1 MKRMLSMLL
10 AVAMLLSL
18 AACGGGS
25 GSASAGTADSGT
37 AANSAPAETKQDA
50 PNDAA
55 AQDDTPAPAED
66 SGEPKELR
74 VGTLDSTDNFD
85 PCSNSDCALGLM
97 MVYDT
102 VLKLNYETMEVEPCI
117 ATEWNW
123 VDDTTLELTIRDD
136 VTFSNGDALTPDDV
150 LYSLSRFIYENDQFD
165 PGYDVI
171 DFDASTI
178 DGSKLTLK
186 LKEVD
191 ADFLLE
197 LANDRWASVLN
208 EDYVK
213 ANPDSFW
220 DAPCGSGPYTC
231 VENVDGSHSTY
242 QRREDYWG
250 DLPSASTVTVQNYSE
265 ATTMMAD
272 FETGALDLALDVGET
287 DYQTAIDGG
296 YGDDVQGKTF
306 KTWDLLALCLPQYM
320 DMFQNEKLREAIS
333 LSIDTQA
340 ITNAVYGSMGQVA
353 DSILISGCD
362 YYEPIGV
369 HEYNPEKAKELLK
382 EAGYENGLDL
392 KVVIPSMPA
401 NDKCAEIIQA
411 YFADVGIN
419 LSVESYDFATA
430 IPILMSNGT
439 DISIFGTGG
448 GTYTAKMIT
457 TTIGATST
465 NGGARVEDK
474 EFNDYLDAAATTQ
487 DTKVRQ
493 ENYTKAAQWAFDNYW
508 TLPISYAEAGS
519 IYHGNISN
527 VTGLVAR
534 SVDLAAVVVG

>member
-10 AVAMLLSL
+10 ALAMLLSL
-18 AACGGGS
+18 AACGGSS
-25 GSASAGTADSGT
+25 GSAGTADS
-37 AANSAPAETKQDA
+37 AAKTNSAPAETKQDA
-50 PNDAA
+50 PADAA
-55 AQDDTPAPAED
+55 AQDDAPAPAED

-171 DFDASTI
+171 DFDASTV

-197 LANDRWASVLN
+197 LANDRWASVVN

-320 DMFQNEKLREAIS
+320 DILS
-333 LSIDTQA
+333 LIH
-340 ITNAVYGSMGQVA
+340 I
-353 DSILISGCD
+353 
-362 YYEPIGV
+362 
-369 HEYNPEKAKELLK
+369 
-382 EAGYENGLDL
+382 
-392 KVVIPSMPA
+392 
-401 NDKCAEIIQA
+401 
-411 YFADVGIN
+411 
-419 LSVESYDFATA
+419 
-430 IPILMSNGT
+430 
-439 DISIFGTGG
+439 
-448 GTYTAKMIT
+448 
-457 TTIGATST
+457 
-465 NGGARVEDK
+465 
-474 EFNDYLDAAATTQ
+474 
-487 DTKVRQ
+487 
-493 ENYTKAAQWAFDNYW
+493 
-508 TLPISYAEAGS
+508 
-519 IYHGNISN
+519 
-527 VTGLVAR
+527 
-534 SVDLAAVVVG
+534 

>member
-1 MKRMLSMLL
+1 MKRMISMLL
-10 AVAMLLSL
+10 ALTMLLGL
-18 AACGGGS
+18 AACGGGEPS
-25 GSASAGTADSGT
+25 VGSTAE
-37 AANSAPAETKQDA
+37 N
-50 PNDAA
+50 
-55 AQDDTPAPAED
+55 PAPAATAEKPEAAGSQAVEPENPEVPVED

-74 VGTLDSTDNFD
+74 VGTMDSTDNFD
-85 PCSNSDCALGLM
+85 PCSNSDCGLGLM
-97 MVYDT
+97 LVYDT

-123 VDDTTLELTIRDD
+123 ADDTTLELTIRDD
-136 VTFSNGDALTPDDV
+136 VTFSNGDPLTPEDV
-150 LYSLSRFIYENDQFD
+150 LYSLSRFVVENDQFD

-171 DFDASTI
+171 DFDASTVE
-178 DGSKLTLK
+178 GNKLTLK
-186 LKEVD
+186 LTEVD
-191 ADFLLE
+191 ADFLFE
-197 LANDRWASVLN
+197 LANDRWASVVN

-250 DLPSASTVTVQNYSE
+250 DLPSASTITIQNYSE
-265 ATTMMAD
+265 STTMLAD
-272 FETGALDLALDVGET
+272 FETGTLDIALDVGEI
-287 DYQTAIDGG
+287 DYQTAVDGG
-296 YGDDVQGKTF
+296 YGEDVQGKTF

-320 DMFQNEKLREAIS
+320 DIFQDAKLREAIS
-333 LSIDTQA
+333 LSIDTEA
-340 ITNAVYGSMGQVA
+340 ITNAVYGSMGQPA

-369 HEYNPEKAKELLK
+369 HEYDPEKAKKLLK

-411 YFADVGIN
+411 YFSEVGIN

-430 IPILMSNGT
+430 IPILMANGT

-474 EFNDYLDAAATTQ
+474 EFNDYLNAAATSQ
-487 DTKVRQ
+487 DPKVRQ
-493 ENYTKAAQWAFDNYW
+493 ENYTKAAQWAYDNYW

-534 SVDLAAVVVG
+534 AVDLSAVVVS

>member
-66 SGEPKELR
+66 SGKPKELR

-231 VENVDGSHSTY
+231 TENVDGSHSTY

-382 EAGYENGLDL
+382 DAGYENGLDL

>member
-10 AVAMLLSL
+10 ALAMLLSL
-18 AACGGGS
+18 AACGGSS
-25 GSASAGTADSGT
+25 GSAGTADS
-37 AANSAPAETKQDA
+37 AAKTNSVPAETKQDA
-50 PNDAA
+50 PADAA
-55 AQDDTPAPAED
+55 AQDDAPAPAED

-171 DFDASTI
+171 DFDASTV

-197 LANDRWASVLN
+197 LANDRWASVVN

-320 DMFQNEKLREAIS
+320 DIFQNAKLREAIS

-457 TTIGATST
+457 TTIGETST

-474 EFNDYLDAAATTQ
+474 EFNDYLNAAATTQ

-534 SVDLAAVVVG
+534 SVDLTAVVVG

>member
-18 AACGGGS
+18 AACGGS

-165 PGYDVI
+165 PGFDVI

-231 VENVDGSHSTY
+231 TENVDGSHSTY

-320 DMFQNEKLREAIS
+320 DMFQNAKLREAIS

-419 LSVESYDFATA
+419 LTVESYDFATA

-474 EFNDYLDAAATTQ
+474 EFNDYLNAAATTQ

-534 SVDLAAVVVG
+534 SVDLAAVVVS

>member
-10 AVAMLLSL
+10 ALAMLLSL
-18 AACGGGS
+18 AACGGSS
-25 GSASAGTADSGT
+25 GSAGTADS
-37 AANSAPAETKQDA
+37 AAKTNSAPAETKQDA
-50 PNDAA
+50 PADAA
-55 AQDDTPAPAED
+55 AQDDAPAPAED

-171 DFDASTI
+171 DFDASTV

-197 LANDRWASVLN
+197 LANDRWASVVN

-320 DMFQNEKLREAIS
+320 DIFQNAKLREAIS

-457 TTIGATST
+457 TTIGETST

-474 EFNDYLDAAATTQ
+474 EFNDYLNAAATTQ

-508 TLPISYAEAGS
+508 TLPISYAEAGG

-534 SVDLAAVVVG
+534 SVDLTAVVVG

>member
-10 AVAMLLSL
+10 ALAMLLSL
-18 AACGGGS
+18 AACGGSS
-25 GSASAGTADSGT
+25 GSAGTADSGT

-66 SGEPKELR
+66 SGKPKELR

-231 VENVDGSHSTY
+231 TENVDGSHSTY

>member
-10 AVAMLLSL
+10 AIAMLLSL

-25 GSASAGTADSGT
+25 GSASAGTADSG
-37 AANSAPAETKQDA
+37 AVANSAPAETKQDT
-50 PNDAA
+50 PNDAP
-55 AQDDTPAPAED
+55 AQDNTPAPGED

-171 DFDASTI
+171 DFDASTV

-197 LANDRWASVLN
+197 LANDRWVSVLN

-231 VENVDGSHSTY
+231 TENVDGSHSTY

-306 KTWDLLALCLPQYM
+306 KTRDLLALCLPQYM

-382 EAGYENGLDL
+382 EAGYENGLDM

-401 NDKCAEIIQA
+401 NDKSAEIIQA

>member
-10 AVAMLLSL
+10 ALAMLLSL
-18 AACGGGS
+18 AACGGSS
-25 GSASAGTADSGT
+25 GSAGTPDSAAET
-37 AANSAPAETKQDA
+37 NSAPAETKQDA
-50 PNDAA
+50 PADAA
-55 AQDDTPAPAED
+55 AQDDAPAPAED

-171 DFDASTI
+171 DFDASTV

-197 LANDRWASVLN
+197 LANDRWASVVN

-320 DMFQNEKLREAIS
+320 DIFQNAKLREAIS

-457 TTIGATST
+457 TTIGETST

-474 EFNDYLDAAATTQ
+474 EFNDYLNAAATTQ

-534 SVDLAAVVVG
+534 SVDLTAVVVG

>member
-66 SGEPKELR
+66 SGKPKELR

-231 VENVDGSHSTY
+231 TENVDGSHSTY

-353 DSILISGCD
+353 DSILIDGCD

>member
-10 AVAMLLSL
+10 ALAMLLSL
-18 AACGGGS
+18 AACGGSS
-25 GSASAGTADSGT
+25 GSAGTADS
-37 AANSAPAETKQDA
+37 AAKTNSAPAETKQNA
-50 PNDAA
+50 PADAA
-55 AQDDTPAPAED
+55 AQDDAPAPAED

-171 DFDASTI
+171 DFDASTV

-197 LANDRWASVLN
+197 LANDRWASVVN

-320 DMFQNEKLREAIS
+320 DIFQNAKLREAIS

-457 TTIGATST
+457 TTIGETST

-474 EFNDYLDAAATTQ
+474 EFNDYLNAAATTQ

-534 SVDLAAVVVG
+534 SVDLTAVVVG

>member
-1 MKRMLSMLL
+1 MKRMLSVLL
-10 AVAMLLSL
+10 TLAMLLSL

-25 GSASAGTADSGT
+25 ATSGAADSGAKT
-37 AANSAPAETKQDA
+37 NAASAETKQETPADA
-50 PNDAA
+50 GT
-55 AQDDTPAPAED
+55 QDDTPAPAED

-97 MVYDT
+97 LVYDT

-171 DFDASTI
+171 DFDASTV
-178 DGSKLTLK
+178 DGNKLTLK

-197 LANDRWASVLN
+197 LANDRWASVVN

-231 VENVDGSHSTY
+231 LENVDGSHSTY

-250 DLPSASTVTVQNYSE
+250 DLPSASTITVQNYSE

-272 FETGALDLALDVGET
+272 FETGALDIALDVGET

-320 DMFQNEKLREAIS
+320 DMFQDAKLREAIS

-382 EAGYENGLDL
+382 EAQPCHRRRHR
-392 KVVIPSMPA
+392 PS
-401 NDKCAEIIQA
+401 
-411 YFADVGIN
+411 
-419 LSVESYDFATA
+419 
-430 IPILMSNGT
+430 
-439 DISIFGTGG
+439 
-448 GTYTAKMIT
+448 
-457 TTIGATST
+457 
-465 NGGARVEDK
+465 
-474 EFNDYLDAAATTQ
+474 
-487 DTKVRQ
+487 
-493 ENYTKAAQWAFDNYW
+493 
-508 TLPISYAEAGS
+508 
-519 IYHGNISN
+519 
-527 VTGLVAR
+527 R
-534 SVDLAAVVVG
+534 SG

>member
-18 AACGGGS
+18 AACGGS

-231 VENVDGSHSTY
+231 TENVDGSHSTY

-320 DMFQNEKLREAIS
+320 DMFQNAKLREAIS

-474 EFNDYLDAAATTQ
+474 EFNDYLNAAATTQ

-534 SVDLAAVVVG
+534 SVDLAAVVVS

>member
-10 AVAMLLSL
+10 ALAMLLSL
-18 AACGGGS
+18 AACGGSS
-25 GSASAGTADSGT
+25 GSAGTPDSAAKT
-37 AANSAPAETKQDA
+37 NSAPAETKQDA
-50 PNDAA
+50 PADAA
-55 AQDDTPAPAED
+55 AQDDAPAPAED

-171 DFDASTI
+171 DFDASTV

-197 LANDRWASVLN
+197 LANDRWASVVN

-320 DMFQNEKLREAIS
+320 DIFQNAKLREAIS

-457 TTIGATST
+457 TTIGETST

-474 EFNDYLDAAATTQ
+474 EFNDYLNAAATTQ

-534 SVDLAAVVVG
+534 SVDLTAVVVG

>member
-10 AVAMLLSL
+10 ALTMLLSL
-18 AACGGGS
+18 AACGGSS
-25 GSASAGTADSGT
+25 GSAGTADSIAKT
-37 AANSAPAETKQDA
+37 NSAPTEIKQDA
-50 PNDAA
+50 PADAA

-66 SGEPKELR
+66 SGEPRELR

-171 DFDASTI
+171 DFDASTV

-197 LANDRWASVLN
+197 LANDRWASVVN

-320 DMFQNEKLREAIS
+320 DIFQNAKLREAIS

-369 HEYNPEKAKELLK
+369 HEYAPEKAKALLK

-457 TTIGATST
+457 TTIGETST

-474 EFNDYLDAAATTQ
+474 EFNDYLNTAATTQ

>member
-1 MKRMLSMLL
+1 MKRLLSLLL
-10 AVAMLLSL
+10 ALAMLLGL
-18 AACGGGS
+18 TACGGSSTSAVS
-25 GSASAGTADSGT
+25 GAADPDAKADS
-37 AANSAPAETKQDA
+37 AATEAKQDTPA
-50 PNDAA
+50 DPGP
-55 AQDDTPAPAED
+55 QDDTPAPAED

-85 PCSNSDCALGLM
+85 PCSNSDCGLGLM
-97 MVYDT
+97 LVYDT

-123 VDDTTLELTIRDD
+123 VDDTTLELTIREG
-136 VTFSNGDALTPDDV
+136 VTFSNGDPLTPEDV
-150 LYSLSRFIYENDQFD
+150 LYSLSRFVFENDQFD
-165 PGYDVI
+165 PGYNVI
-171 DFDASTI
+171 DFDASGV

-197 LANDRWASVLN
+197 LTNDRWASVVN
-208 EDYVK
+208 EEYVK
-213 ANPDSFW
+213 ANPGSFW
-220 DAPCGSGPYTC
+220 DAPCGTGPYTC

-250 DLPSASTVTVQNYSE
+250 ELPSASTITVQNYSE
-265 ATTMMAD
+265 LTTMMAD

-287 DYQTAIDGG
+287 DYLTAVDGG

-320 DMFQNEKLREAIS
+320 DMFQDAKLREAIS

-353 DSILISGCD
+353 DSILIDGCD

-369 HEYNPEKAKELLK
+369 HEYNPEKAKQLLK
-382 EAGYENGLDL
+382 EAGYENGLDM

-419 LSVESYDFATA
+419 LTVESYDFATA

-457 TTIGATST
+457 TTIGETST
-465 NGGARVEDK
+465 NGGARVEDR
-474 EFNDYLDAAATTQ
+474 EFNDYLNAAATTQ

-519 IYHGNISN
+519 IYHSNISN

-534 SVDLAAVVVG
+534 SVDLAAVVVS

>member
-10 AVAMLLSL
+10 ALAMLLSL
-18 AACGGGS
+18 AACGGSS
-25 GSASAGTADSGT
+25 GSAGTADS
-37 AANSAPAETKQDA
+37 AAKTNSAPAETKQDA
-50 PNDAA
+50 PADAA
-55 AQDDTPAPAED
+55 AQDDAPAPAED

-171 DFDASTI
+171 DFDASTV

-197 LANDRWASVLN
+197 LANDRWASVVN

-320 DMFQNEKLREAIS
+320 DIFQNAKLREAIS

-369 HEYNPEKAKELLK
+369 HEYDPEKAKELLK

-457 TTIGATST
+457 TTIGETST

-474 EFNDYLDAAATTQ
+474 EFNDYLNAAATTQ

-534 SVDLAAVVVG
+534 SVDLTAVVVG

>member
-10 AVAMLLSL
+10 ALAMLLSL
-18 AACGGGS
+18 AACGGSS
-25 GSASAGTADSGT
+25 GSAGTPDSAAKT
-37 AANSAPAETKQDA
+37 NSAPAETKQDA
-50 PNDAA
+50 PADAA
-55 AQDDTPAPAED
+55 AQDDAPAPAED

-171 DFDASTI
+171 DFDASTV

-197 LANDRWASVLN
+197 LANDRWASVVN

-320 DMFQNEKLREAIS
+320 DIFQNAKLREAIS

-369 HEYNPEKAKELLK
+369 HEYDPEKAKELLK

-457 TTIGATST
+457 TTIGETST

-474 EFNDYLDAAATTQ
+474 EFNDYLNAAATTQ

-534 SVDLAAVVVG
+534 SVDLTAVVVG